1 MIDAVSLNHH
11 ATILME
17 RVKARSEIPVFWRCL
32 SSPPNRPWIE
42 EWNSLCRCVS
52 SHIVK
57 ETMIIN
63 CVLWVGYADNCWS
76 ELRWCRCD
84 VGDSVQLHARWFR
97 GNTPCY
103 FASYSPGTH
112 PGAIFPK
119 KASGNLCHTSTRQTL
134 DVMQSDVTYSK
145 FIFSCQKLLDPT
157 GWSGLLLLPTFL
169 VASSLISLMRRLWL
183 E

>member
-1 MIDAVSLNHH
+1 MLFSLNHH
-11 ATILME
+11 ATFLME
-17 RVKARSEIPVFWRCL
+17 RVKVRSEIPVFWRCL

-63 CVLWVGYADNCWS
+63 CVLWVGYADNYWS

-84 VGDSVQLHARWFR
+84 VGDSVPLHAHSHSSVQRHGRWFR

-103 FASYSPGTH
+103 FASYSPA
-112 PGAIFPK
+112 PPQRNFPK
-119 KASGNLCHTSTRQTL
+119 KASGNLSHTSKSEGRVKIYNVKMVKTAMARGPP
-134 DVMQSDVTYSK
+134 K
-145 FIFSCQKLLDPT
+145 HRHPT
-157 GWSGLLLLPTFL
+157 
-169 VASSLISLMRRLWL
+169 
-183 E
+183 